1 MLTSAPYICFVKDF
15 VKKEV
20 AFERVVFF
28 SDAIV
33 AIAITL
39 LALNLKL
46 EIPPERRISFADLL
60 LPWRNY
66 LAFILSFV
74 NIAGFWRTHH
84 NAFLY
89 INRMDDRMMFVN
101 ICWLFLIITLPFAT
115 TLVSA
120 HFGQTPVIFLYSM
133 NIFGLAVFQNTIWD
147 YADKK
152 DYVDKEKLSDLA
164 RRRFRII
171 FNLDMINSLVCVI
184 LSFFFPTLAFI
195 FLFFKLPMFLFATFY
210 FVGER
215 RKRYLPMSDA
225 DKVERVKL

>member
-1 MLTSAPYICFVKDF
+1 VKDF
-15 VKKEV
+15 IKKEV
-20 AFERVVFF
+20 AFERVIFF

-46 EIPPERRISFADLL
+46 DIPPDRRVSFADLL

-66 LAFILSFV
+66 LAFILSFI

-84 NAFLY
+84 NAFVY
-89 INRMDDRMMFVN
+89 IYKMDDRIMFLN
-101 ICWLFLIITLPFAT
+101 TCWLFLIITLPFAT

-120 HFGQTPVIFLYSM
+120 HFGATPVIFLYSL
-133 NIFGLAVFQNTIWD
+133 NVLGLAVFQNFIWD
-147 YADKK
+147 YADNRSYI
-152 DYVDKEKLSDLA
+152 DREKLPEML
-164 RRRFRII
+164 RIRFRLI

-184 LSFFFPTLAFI
+184 LSFFYPTLGFV

-210 FVGER
+210 LAGKGKKHFIAVSKLNR
-215 RKRYLPMSDA
+215 
-225 DKVERVKL
+225 DKPPV

>member
-1 MLTSAPYICFVKDF
+1 MKDF
-15 VKKEV
+15 IKKEV
-20 AFERVVFF
+20 AFERVIFF

-46 EIPPERRISFADLL
+46 EIPPGHSVSFSDLL

-66 LAFILSFV
+66 LAFILSFI

-84 NAFLY
+84 NAFVY
-89 INRMDDRMMFVN
+89 ICKMDDRMMFLN
-101 ICWLFLIITLPFAT
+101 ICWLFLIITIPFAT

-120 HFGQTPVIFLYSM
+120 HFGTTPVIFLYSM
-133 NIFGLAVFQNTIWD
+133 NVFGLSIIQNSIWD
-147 YADKK
+147 YADTRN
-152 DYVDKEKLSDLA
+152 YVDKEKLSENA
-164 RRRFRII
+164 RSRFRLI

-184 LSFFFPTLAFI
+184 LSFFLPTLAFI

-210 FVGER
+210 FAGKGKKHFMDLTKTDTNKAAE
-215 RKRYLPMSDA
+215 SD
-225 DKVERVKL
+225 